1 MKSWAILIAIV
12 IIALP
17 AVVGAQ
23 GAAGLKIEN
32 MVFCTAVQDRQPVGA
47 DTAFADTVGTVYCF
61 TRIVGGSDTSSVDHV
76 WYFSDKEMTSVT
88 LPVRSSSWRTWSAKR
103 IGKGETGTWRVDVK
117 SPSGEVLKSAEFVIK
132 P

>member
-17 AVVGAQ
+17 AVIGAQ
-23 GAAGLKIEN
+23 EAAGLKVEN

-47 DTAFADTVGTVYCF
+47 DTAFADTVGAVYCF

-76 WYFSDKEMTSVT
+76 WYFNGKEMASVT
-88 LPVRSSSWRTWSAKR
+88 LAVRSSAWRTWSIKK
-103 IGKGETGTWRVDVK
+103 IGRGETGTWRVDVK
-117 SPSGEVLKSAEFVIK
+117 TPTGEVLKSAEFVIK